1 MSLNRGI
8 YNMSSFH
15 KKALEDDRSIESEKY
30 DVIKGVLRRLGKRHV
45 TTSNLSEKIDLE
57 SQITELENNKKEIT
71 DKIVELESQI
81 EHFSEENKDTQDP
94 KESSQFNDLE
104 TEKADL
110 KKEAEFLTQ
119 EIQEIQESQ
128 NPNTDETSTNE
139 EFGKLIVRRDA
150 NNSNSQQS
158 VKFSETNKVAVNSLF
173 VANEP
178 IENTL
183 LYAATFF
190 PELTPYEFN
199 QVVLSLLA
207 NRTIK
212 VEKESQVVTDQGKV
226 RAIKTEEVKSL
237 SLVWEESLSEPDTYL
252 KKCHLKAIEIGRSR
266 VIDFDIPNLR
276 NEMKIY
282 LKEEQPLYLDNL
294 LGKTQLFIFH
304 PYIQVAKG
312 GIEILVDAMLTHPT
326 VYDENWILRLV
337 QELTQKEDWTI
348 DQNLDLEQQVQKFL
362 RELESASRRKVVFTR
377 ISGLLY
383 FMLSSDRLKL
393 TVKPLLDKL
402 MSHGRYDAVIAIV
415 NELETVDEFDEFCW
429 LKQLLDNG
437 DEDARIKAY
446 KLLYR
451 KLKMSGFRI
460 YERLEKLQ
468 SWLPSK
474 DRNPSNYSHANRAA
488 LRVLIDYCSDTI
500 SKLSE
505 NDYGSYPSKYPLFIP
520 FQKGEVEQKFRIVL
534 NWLFYPSPD
543 NKLVIENIL
552 EDSIDAISFL
562 GSLIAEWFTIL
573 SGLDGEAS
581 SESLVAIEIMLQ
593 QVIAC
598 SSRTQQ
604 KELSQF
610 WTNFTEYLLVRIN
623 QQSDGGG
630 SEMKKNKKK
639 LTRRRNLVRKLNKQ
653 FKSLQ
658 QVA

>member
-1 MSLNRGI
+1 MSPNEE
-8 YNMSSFH
+8 SFTFKERERKR
-15 KKALEDDRSIESEKY
+15 KKKREEASHERLSKKLDCLRESRDNTNDDAKKFDLSAQIEKLE
-30 DVIKGVLRRLGKRHV
+30 
-45 TTSNLSEKIDLE
+45 NDLE
-57 SQITELENNKKEIT
+57 VIANKIQELEELIEKTENGESVIDET
-71 DKIVELESQI
+71 DTEK
-81 EHFSEENKDTQDP
+81 NDDTQSHDSEFDELIRGRYKTRNINEDP
-94 KESSQFNDLE
+94 KE
-104 TEKADL
+104 T
-110 KKEAEFLTQ
+110 
-119 EIQEIQESQ
+119 IQA
-128 NPNTDETSTNE
+128 
-139 EFGKLIVRRDA
+139 VDA
-150 NNSNSQQS
+150 RI
-158 VKFSETNKVAVNSLF
+158 LF
-173 VANEP
+173 RKGEP
-178 IENTL
+178 IENIL
-183 LYAATFF
+183 LYIATFF

-199 QVVLSLLA
+199 QVVSSLLRG
-207 NRTIK
+207 RTIT

-226 RAIKTEEVKSL
+226 RTIKTEEVKSL
-237 SLVWEESLSEPDTYL
+237 SSVWEESLSEPDAYL
-252 KKCHLKAIEIGRSR
+252 KRCHLKAIEIGRSR

-294 LGKTQLFIFH
+294 LEKTQLFIFH

-312 GIEILVDAMLTHPT
+312 GIEILVDAMLTHPK
-326 VYDENWILRLV
+326 VYDENLILRLV
-337 QELTQKEDWTI
+337 QELTQKENWTI

-362 RELESASRRKVVFTR
+362 RELESASRMEVVLTR
-377 ISGLLY
+377 IAGLLY

-393 TVKPLLDKL
+393 TVKRLLDKL

-415 NELETVDEFDEFCW
+415 NELETVDEFDEFYW

-437 DEDARIKAY
+437 DEESQIKAER
-446 KLLYR
+446 LLYR

-468 SWLPSK
+468 AWLPSK

-505 NDYGSYPSKYPLFIP
+505 KDYGSYPSKYPLFRH

-543 NKLVIENIL
+543 NKLAIENIL
-552 EDSIDAISFL
+552 DDAIGFL
-562 GSLIAEWFTIL
+562 GRLIAEWFTIL

-610 WTNFTEYLLVRIN
+610 WTNFTEYLLIRIN